1 MGIAMVAL
9 SLNKSGLWTARK
21 AIPADVRTAYGK
33 REEKKTWPAALSKVQ
48 AKAEFAAW
56 LSAIEDRI
64 AMLRAMADQTPV
76 TLSQR
81 QSRALAGEW
90 YNAKKTQYEDNP
102 GREADW
108 WFSREELE
116 PDDPEER
123 EAGRIR
129 PTGWLIEERDA
140 LLVAKGLKLTPSSG
154 DALLQ
159 DMGDL
164 WLSLC
169 DLMERRAQGDFGAD
183 PLADT
188 LPAFEAAS
196 AKKASVAVSITQLFE
211 DYASTGTANPHTVG
225 KWRRAVAKF
234 VAHVGH
240 DDATKV
246 TRADASGWFDS
257 LVAGG
262 LSVRTVGS
270 TYRAALSRVFKI
282 AHDRGQVSDNPF
294 ARQEVIGTKQ
304 VQTRHK
310 SLTDTEA
317 RTILAAALGKQPE
330 GISAAHAR
338 ARRWVPWVCAY
349 TGARVN
355 EITQLRAKDIRQ
367 VDGVWVIHILKTK
380 TGKARMVPLHSHLIE
395 QGFTALAKESGTTPL
410 FYDGKA
416 SEAGS
421 DIHPLHTQMGGK
433 LAKWVRSLGVTEVE
447 SPNHGWRHRF
457 KTQGRQ
463 VKMDAGALDAI
474 QGHAPRTQ
482 GDAYGEWAMETLR
495 DEVEKLARY
504 AV

>member
-9 SLNKSGLWTARK
+9 TRNNSGLWTARK
-21 AIPADVRTAYGK
+21 AIPADVRKAYGK
-33 REEKKTWPAALSKVQ
+33 REEKKTWPAALSQVQ

-56 LSAIEDRI
+56 LTAIEDRI
-64 AMLRAMADQTPV
+64 AMLRATADQTPV

-90 YNAKKTQYEDNP
+90 YKTKKAQYEDNP
-102 GREADW
+102 GREVDW
-108 WFSREELE
+108 WFSRDELE

-140 LLVAKGLKLTPSSG
+140 LLLAKGLRLTPSSG

-169 DLMERRAQGDFGAD
+169 DLMERRAQGDYGAD

-188 LPAFEAAS
+188 LPAFEAAP

-211 DYASTGTANPHTVG
+211 DYANTRTANPHTVG

-234 VAHVGH
+234 VAHIGH

-270 TYRAALSRVFKI
+270 TYRAACRGSSR
-282 AHDRGQVSDNPF
+282 
-294 ARQEVIGTKQ
+294 
-304 VQTRHK
+304 
-310 SLTDTEA
+310 
-317 RTILAAALGKQPE
+317 
-330 GISAAHAR
+330 
-338 ARRWVPWVCAY
+338 
-349 TGARVN
+349 
-355 EITQLRAKDIRQ
+355 
-367 VDGVWVIHILKTK
+367 
-380 TGKARMVPLHSHLIE
+380 
-395 QGFTALAKESGTTPL
+395 
-410 FYDGKA
+410 
-416 SEAGS
+416 
-421 DIHPLHTQMGGK
+421 
-433 LAKWVRSLGVTEVE
+433 
-447 SPNHGWRHRF
+447 
-457 KTQGRQ
+457 
-463 VKMDAGALDAI
+463 
-474 QGHAPRTQ
+474 
-482 GDAYGEWAMETLR
+482 
-495 DEVEKLARY
+495 
-504 AV
+504 